1 LLGKEGEFGEVGAAL
16 GFGDLGAEVALA
28 ALPLGPQ
35 FSNAQCTGPSPIT
48 GDCQTGICFG
58 QYSKPGS
65 ATVAL
70 SIPAEVYIWT
80 VVEGFIRCTAAV
92 LLQLIAAACVLAQ
105 GSEAP
110 QMALRE
116 QRIELTNT
124 VSLPGLPD
132 TGMLGYT
139 STCSSDGDIYLG
151 ELVFDEKGGQLSPI
165 PDLFKV
171 SPTGGVKHIPM
182 PIPKGFKDLDSSSF
196 FAGRGI
202 LVAVIRASRPVDE
215 QGAQAHPGTTYFLS
229 VTDSD
234 GGHPRLIRLDLS
246 FGVDTAAAFE
256 SGGFVVLGMNRKTF
270 RPVVAMLND
279 DGQFDKYLDVFPQT
293 DDAAGKEADPTA
305 EKARQHTV
313 LYSIG
318 AVQFAPWGSDIL
330 MAAPGIDNSSVYH
343 IRASGEV
350 ERISIKL
357 PNGEQLRRA
366 LGSGGKDDWVV
377 LSRSAK
383 SAKKMAE
390 THLVVNPEEFL
401 YEVNPRS
408 GEVLRKLTVVGPNPG
423 EATCA
428 ADGKLSA
435 IYVAEPQPTGASERL
450 ALASAPR

>member
-1 LLGKEGEFGEVGAAL
+1 M
-16 GFGDLGAEVALA
+16 
-28 ALPLGPQ
+28 
-35 FSNAQCTGPSPIT
+35 
-48 GDCQTGICFG
+48 
-58 QYSKPGS
+58 
-65 ATVAL
+65 AL

-80 VVEGFIRCTAAV
+80 VVEGFTRCTAAV
-92 LLQLIAAACVLAQ
+92 LLQLIAAACALAQ
-105 GSEAP
+105 SSEAP
-110 QMALRE
+110 QIALRE

-132 TGMLGYT
+132 TGMLGYP

-151 ELVFDEKGGQLSPI
+151 ELIFDEKGGQLSPI

-171 SPTGGVKHIPM
+171 SPTGEVKHIPM

-202 LVAVIRASRPVDE
+202 LVAVIPASRPVDE

-229 VTDSD
+229 VTDAD
-234 GGHPRLIRLDLS
+234 GGHPRVIRLDLS
-246 FGVDTAAAFE
+246 FNVSKAAAFD
-256 SGGFVVLGMNRKTF
+256 SGGFVVLGMDQKTF
-270 RPVVAMLND
+270 RPVIAMLND
-279 DGQFDKYLDVFPQT
+279 DGQFDKYLDVFPKT
-293 DDAAGKEADPTA
+293 DEPAAGKEAEATA
-305 EKARQHTV
+305 EKARQQTV
-313 LYSIG
+313 FYSIG

-408 GEVLRKLTVVGPNPG
+408 GEVLRKLTVAGPSPG
-423 EATCA
+423 EVACA

-435 IYVAEPQPTGASERL
+435 IYVAQPQPAGASETL